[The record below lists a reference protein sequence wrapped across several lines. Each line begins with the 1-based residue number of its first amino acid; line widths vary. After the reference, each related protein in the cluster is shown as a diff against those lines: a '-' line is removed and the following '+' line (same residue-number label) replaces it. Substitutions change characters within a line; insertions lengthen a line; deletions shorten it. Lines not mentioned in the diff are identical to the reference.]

1 MYSEG
6 SDSVNTLRILS
17 IHDSFEKKIMAFQPM
32 WTRTNDWGEVLQV
45 ILPFITVPIVDY
57 HLVSLN
63 NLLKNFL
70 SELYMWI
77 IYLYIF
83 QVDTCDDLE
92 DTNALENVAQRMRY
106 LSQLVSP

>member
-32 WTRTNDWGEVLQV
+32 WTRTNDWGEVLRV

-63 NLLKNFL
+63 NFIKKFFVRVVYVDYILIHI
-70 SELYMWI
+70 SGG
-77 IYLYIF
+77 YL
-83 QVDTCDDLE
+83 
-92 DTNALENVAQRMRY
+92 R
-106 LSQLVSP
+106 